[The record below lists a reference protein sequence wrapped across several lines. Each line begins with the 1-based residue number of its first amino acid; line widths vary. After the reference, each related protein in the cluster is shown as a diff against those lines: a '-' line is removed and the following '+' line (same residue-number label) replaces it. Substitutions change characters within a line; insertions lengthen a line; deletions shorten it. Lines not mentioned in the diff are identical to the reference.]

1 VTIRRSIDAGEIKP
15 GNYILGSSVLR
26 YVICG
31 RPGQV
36 TRIAGK
42 RIYYTRFLQDGSGKT
57 EDTHMNRDQV
67 LFVCDTEREMIA
79 LMQLSAEREHAISVA
94 VASIEQ
100 DLSAQYDF
108 RLSILVKEDA

>member
-1 VTIRRSIDAGEIKP
+1 MTIRRSIDAGEIKP
-15 GNYILGSSVLR
+15 GDYILGNSVLR
-26 YVICG
+26 YGICG

-79 LMQLSAEREHAISVA
+79 LMQLSAEREHDISVA
-94 VASIEQ
+94 VANIEQ
-100 DLSAQYDF
+100 DLSEQYDL
-108 RLSILVKEDA
+108 RLSILVKEEA